1 MSTQRSILAVLLAL
15 AATAAR
21 AQVELKDPTG
31 DDKGPGK
38 YVYPTDRVYKPGSF
52 DLTGLR
58 VTESGGKVTF
68 EVSVAADLEDPWGMG
83 SGFALQMPV
92 VFIDN
97 AEGGETEGLPGF
109 NVNFA
114 KDSAWDRAVI
124 LSPQKQFRVK
134 QEVKQKMDPKAAN
147 RIVFGDAR
155 GKGKTISVTVDRK
168 ALGGQ
173 GDPKSWGYQ
182 VLMQSN
188 EGFPDK
194 NDLLTRKVNEFE
206 GQHRFGGGDDGDCD
220 PHVIDLFAGKG
231 AGTPDE
237 ADAQYQMLAFECGGA
252 GKKATV
258 TMVKPQ

>member
-1 MSTQRSILAVLLAL
+1 MNTKRIAAALLLAL

-38 YVYPTDRVYKPGSF
+38 YVYPTDKVYKPGSF
-52 DLTGLR
+52 DLTGLK

-68 EVSVAADLEDPWGMG
+68 EVMVNADLEDPWGMG
-83 SGFALQMPV
+83 TGFAIQMPV

-97 AEGGETEGLPGF
+97 APGGQTEGLPGF
-109 NVNFA
+109 NVDFD
-114 KDSAWDRAVI
+114 KGSEWDCAVV
-124 LSPQKQFRVK
+124 LSPQKPFRVK
-134 QEVKQKMDPKAAN
+134 QEVKQKVDPKVAKA
-147 RIVFGDAR
+147 IVFGDAK
-155 GKGKTISVTVDRK
+155 GKGRSISVTVDRK

-173 GDPKSWGYQ
+173 GDPKTWGYQ

-194 NDLLTRKVNEFE
+194 NDLMTRKVNEFE

-220 PHVIDLFAGKG
+220 PHVLDVLAGKG

-237 ADAQYQMLAFECGGA
+237 VEAQSQMLAFSCGDSA
-252 GKKATV
+252 KKAKL